1 MRPLIGLIP
10 LYDEKLESIWMLPEY
25 QKLIEQAGGIP
36 VVLPLTTDEET
47 LIQLCEQLD
56 GLLLTGGHD
65 VNPALYGEEKRPE
78 CQVLCE
84 IRDKMEISLIK
95 LFLKTDKPIFGICRG
110 LQILNVYFGGSL
122 YQDIPTQ
129 FATDLVHSMPK
140 PYDQGIHQVT
150 LYADTPLYELLQT
163 GELSV
168 NSRHHQAIKDLAPDL
183 VAMAQ
188 ATDGLIEAVYHPDY
202 LFVWAVQWHPEH
214 MYQSTVSKQLAQKFI
229 QACRDREKL

>member
-84 IRDKMEISLIK
+84 IRDNMEISLIK
-95 LFLKTDKPIFGICRG
+95 LFLKTG
-110 LQILNVYFGGSL
+110 QTYFRDL
-122 YQDIPTQ
+122 PRLTNFKCVFWRHIVCKDIPTQ

-168 NSRHHQAIKDLAPDL
+168 NSRHHQAIKRLEH
-183 VAMAQ
+183 
-188 ATDGLIEAVYHPDY
+188 LI
-202 LFVWAVQWHPEH
+202 
-214 MYQSTVSKQLAQKFI
+214 
-229 QACRDREKL
+229 